1 MNVLSLF
8 DGMSCGQ
15 IALQR
20 LGKKVEK
27 YYASEID
34 KPAITI
40 TKHNFPNTIHLG
52 DVTKVRAIDLDKI
65 DLLIGGSPCQG
76 FSTAGKGLNFEDP
89 RSKLFFEFVR
99 LLKECREI
107 NPEVKFMLEN
117 VRMKEEH
124 ENVISKFLGV
134 NAIVINSALVS
145 AQNRVRLY
153 WTNIGQQPAG
163 LFGDMESIIPQP
175 KDKGIL
181 LKHILQEEVDEKYY
195 LSDKALERIKRKT
208 YSQPQINPEKT
219 GTLNTKNN
227 SGQLSVDSGT
237 TLIGVLN
244 DNGKLVESN
253 EKVNC
258 LDANFHKGMDN
269 HSQRTMVI
277 QTKVY
282 NGAPRTGDP
291 KKGGT
296 GLLTRD
302 DGKVY
307 CLDTN
312 TNTIEVTKKID
323 IFGNVKKNQ
332 DKAST
337 FTAGANSG
345 GNHSDMDLIQVHV
358 RKVIQLN
365 ESKESNGVQPFQQ
378 NRVYDSEGISPTLNA
393 ELSSGSNAVL
403 IKDRIRRLTPIECC
417 RLQTVPD
424 DYFGSGVVSETQQYK
439 MLGNGWTVD
448 VVCHILSYY

>member
-20 LGKKVEK
+20 LGKKVDK

-34 KPAITI
+34 KHAIAATMA
-40 TKHNFPNTIHLG
+40 NFPNTIQLG
-52 DVTKVRAIDLDKI
+52 SVTEVKAKDLDRI

-99 LLKECREI
+99 LLKECRDI
-107 NPEVKFMLEN
+107 NPDVKFMLEN
-117 VRMKEEH
+117 VRMKEEY

-163 LFGDMESIIPQP
+163 LFGDLESIIPQP

-181 LKHILQEEVDEKYY
+181 LKDILQEDVDEKYY
-195 LSDKALERIKRKT
+195 LSDKALERIKRKN
-208 YSQPQINPEKT
+208 YSQPRINPDKT

-227 SGQLSVDSGT
+227 SGELSVDSGT

-244 DNGKLVESN
+244 DNGILVESN
-253 EKVNC
+253 NKANC
-258 LDANFHKGMDN
+258 IDANFHKGMDN
-269 HSQRTMVI
+269 HSQRTMV
-277 QTKVY
+277 K
-282 NGAPRTGDP
+282 
-291 KKGGT
+291 
-296 GLLTRD
+296 
-302 DGKVY
+302 
-307 CLDTN
+307 
-312 TNTIEVTKKID
+312 
-323 IFGNVKKNQ
+323 
-332 DKAST
+332 
-337 FTAGANSG
+337 
-345 GNHSDMDLIQVHV
+345 
-358 RKVIQLN
+358 KVIQMSQ
-365 ESKESNGVQPFQQ
+365 EKESNSNTQPFQQ
-378 NRVYDSEGISPTLNA
+378 NRIYDSDGINPA
-393 ELSSGSNAVL
+393 LSASLSTGSNAVYF
-403 IKDRIRRLTPIECC
+403 KEKVRRLTPTECC

-424 DYFGSGVVSETQQYK
+424 EYFNGKGISETQQYR

-448 VVCHILSYY
+448 VICHILSFLR

>member
-20 LGKKVEK
+20 LGKKVDK

-34 KPAITI
+34 KHAIKATQF
-40 TKHNFPNTIHLG
+40 NFPNTIQLG
-52 DVTKVRAIDLDKI
+52 SVTEVKAKDLDRI

-76 FSTAGKGLNFEDP
+76 FSTAGKRLNFEDP

-99 LLKECREI
+99 LLEECREI
-107 NPEVKFMLEN
+107 NPDIKFMLEN

-134 NAIVINSALVS
+134 NAIVINSSLVS

-175 KDKGIL
+175 KDRGIV
-181 LKHILQEEVDEKYY
+181 LKDILQEEVDEKYY
-195 LSDKALERIKRKT
+195 LSDKALARIRGASINERGIRFHQNDAAKSGISELGRVHTDKT
-208 YSQPQINPEKT
+208 DKTDTIIASHQP
-219 GTLNTKNN
+219 
-227 SGQLSVDSGT
+227 
-237 TLIGVLN
+237 
-244 DNGKLVESN
+244 
-253 EKVNC
+253 KV
-258 LDANFHKGMDN
+258 M
-269 HSQRTMVI
+269 T
-277 QTKVY
+277 
-282 NGAPRTGDP
+282 P
-291 KKGGT
+291 KQGGT
-296 GLLTRD
+296 GLLTRE

-312 TNTIEVTKKID
+312 TNTIEVIRKID
-323 IFGNVKKNQ
+323 IHGKEKLNQ

-337 FTAGANSG
+337 FTAGGNSG
-345 GNHSDMDLIQVHV
+345 GNHSDMDLLQIHV
-358 RKVIQLN
+358 RKVIQLSD
-365 ESKESNGVQPFQQ
+365 SKESGGKQPYQQ
-378 NRVYDSEGISPTLNA
+378 NRVYNGNA
-393 ELSSGSNAVL
+393 LAPANQAQLPNGSYAFHIN
-403 IKDRIRRLTPIECC
+403 DRIRRLTPIECC

-424 DYFGSGVVSETQQYK
+424 DYFTWATAISPRISENQQYR
-439 MLGNGWTVD
+439 MLGNGWTID
-448 VVCHILSYY
+448 VICHILSFLR